1 MIDERPLWAAR
12 LYTSTKFSEKEN
24 PKKEINTVFSNQER
38 ETLRTLAEHVAE
50 LSCRPIE
57 NEKKDLWYRHNALES
72 VRPLILCDPENGW
85 NEIITEDQM
94 LCQNNLARHWEFWL
108 RQLIF
113 WGESMNDDR
122 VIEPYFD
129 IPYVFIESDWG
140 MQEKKI
146 GGEGGGSYRWI
157 APMND
162 YSLIDELH
170 FPQIEV
176 DYEMTNHILSLA
188 EDVVGNALKVRL
200 KGMWW
205 WSLGISEIAVYLRG
219 LEQMMYDMYDHPE
232 ELHHLMRFLRDG
244 ILAKL
249 DYLEKN
255 NLLCL
260 NNTGNY
266 VGSGGMGYSHQLP
279 QKDFDGSHVRPIDM
293 WGFAESQ
300 PTVGVSPALYE
311 EFIFPY
317 EKSILDRFGLNCYGC
332 CELINQR
339 WEAVKRFLNLR
350 RVSVSPW
357 ANRED
362 MAQKLENRYIY
373 SLKFNPS
380 YLAVPNLDEKFIRQ
394 EIRRYLEIT
403 KGCVVE
409 IIMKDNNTIGNNP
422 QNVIRWSKIAREEA
436 ENFWL

>member
-57 NEKKDLWYRHNALES
+57 NEKKDLWYRHNVLES

-266 VGSGGMGYSHQLP
+266 VGSGGMVYDS
-279 QKDFDGSHVRPIDM
+279 
-293 WGFAESQ
+293 
-300 PTVGVSPALYE
+300 YE
-311 EFIFPY
+311 
-317 EKSILDRFGLNCYGC
+317 
-332 CELINQR
+332 
-339 WEAVKRFLNLR
+339 
-350 RVSVSPW
+350 
-357 ANRED
+357 
-362 MAQKLENRYIY
+362 
-373 SLKFNPS
+373 PS
-380 YLAVPNLDEKFIRQ
+380 DIPPR
-394 EIRRYLEIT
+394 
-403 KGCVVE
+403 
-409 IIMKDNNTIGNNP
+409 
-422 QNVIRWSKIAREEA
+422 
-436 ENFWL
+436 